1 MAEWRG
7 PSWVQGTGLI
17 MCFPEECRGGAGGR
31 GGVLV

>member
-17 MCFPEECRGGAGGR
+17 MCFPEECRGAGGR
-31 GGVLV
+31 GGGVLV